1 MIEYSFFTENKT
13 HIVIIIENNF
23 YLMFTEQEGVTRKLL
38 THVIQKN
45 EFIFIIDK
53 VEKTDEIPEYI
64 KEYVLDIIIKELS
77 HV

>member
-1 MIEYSFFTENKT
+1 MIEYSFFAENKT

-23 YLMFTEQEGVTRKLL
+23 YLMFTEQEGITHKLL

-45 EFIFIIDK
+45 DFILIIDK

-64 KEYVLDIIIKELS
+64 KKYVLEIIIEELTS
-77 HV
+77 

>member
-1 MIEYSFFTENKT
+1 MIKYSYFAENKT

-23 YLMFTEQEGVTRKLL
+23 YLMFTEQEGITHKLL

-45 EFIFIIDK
+45 DFILIIDK

-64 KEYVLDIIIKELS
+64 KKYVLEIIIEELTS
-77 HV
+77 

>member
-1 MIEYSFFTENKT
+1 MIKYSYFAENKT

-23 YLMFTEQEGVTRKLL
+23 YLMFTEQEGITYKLL

-45 EFIFIIDK
+45 DFILIIDK

-64 KEYVLDIIIKELS
+64 KKYVLDIIIEELTS
-77 HV
+77 

>member
-1 MIEYSFFTENKT
+1 MIKYSYFAENKT

-23 YLMFTEQEGVTRKLL
+23 YLMFTEQEGITYKLL

-45 EFIFIIDK
+45 DFILIIDK

-64 KEYVLDIIIKELS
+64 KKYVLEIIIEELTS
-77 HV
+77 

>member
-1 MIEYSFFTENKT
+1 MIKYSYFAENKT

-23 YLMFTEQEGVTRKLL
+23 YLMFTEQEGITYKLL

-45 EFIFIIDK
+45 DFILIIDK

-64 KEYVLDIIIKELS
+64 KNYVLDIIIEELTS
-77 HV
+77 